1 MRRKERLFTVLAY
14 SPETLPSHRVV
25 KLRMYIIIG
34 KVFSY
39 FVFFCV
45 CCVFTVILYSSTCSF
60 YLMNCLA
67 RKRKVEQ
74 SSIDSKAA
82 SKDSAP
88 TNYEVFSFLYFKSKF
103 YKTTVEVRKST
114 LTWIEYIL
122 LVLIYRCI
130 DSPENDVVITMDE
143 DMSSHY

>member
-1 MRRKERLFTVLAY
+1 MATTMRRKERLFTVLAY
-14 SPETLPSHRVV
+14 SPETLPSYRV

-45 CCVFTVILYSSTCSF
+45 CCVFTVILYSSTFSF
-60 YLMNCLA
+60 YLMICLA

-88 TNYEVFSFLYFKSKF
+88 TNYELFSFLYFKQSLF
-103 YKTTVEVRKST
+103 LSLNYCHG
-114 LTWIEYIL
+114 
-122 LVLIYRCI
+122 LIFI
-130 DSPENDVVITMDE
+130 
-143 DMSSHY
+143 H